1 VTLTDCS
8 LKLIRLRQEIWNSSY
23 YRLRPL
29 RTARLLKAKYR
40 LARSRTQDSTVLLH
54 SLGIDPLDTM
64 HDFNK
69 WRSLFESTVD
79 AVRTKPGDHGGIS
92 LEDGFVLYTVARSL
106 RPQHVIETGVA
117 AGVSTT
123 FLGAALIDNGSGQLC
138 SIELPAENV
147 RGQRQ
152 ADGALFQWP
161 DYGVGWAIPDTVR
174 AQLGQRHRLVLQ
186 DVRAALPSI
195 LSKMPSVD
203 LFFHDDLHQPD
214 HMLWEYRLVWEHLNP
229 GGLLISDDVNYGWVR
244 FCEEQNLPESALS
257 NVQRLAAVRKRVNSL
272 NV

>member
-1 VTLTDCS
+1 
-8 LKLIRLRQEIWNSSY
+8 
-23 YRLRPL
+23 
-29 RTARLLKAKYR
+29 
-40 LARSRTQDSTVLLH
+40 
-54 SLGIDPLDTM
+54 M

-69 WRSLFESTVD
+69 WRSLFERTVD
-79 AVRTKPGDHGGIS
+79 TVRAKAGEHGAIS

-123 FLGAALIDNGSGQLC
+123 FLGAALIDNGSGQLW
-138 SIELPAENV
+138 SIELPAEKV

-161 DYGVGWAIPDTVR
+161 DYGVGWAMPAKVR
-174 AQLGQRHRLVLQ
+174 TQLGQRHTVVLE
-186 DVRAALPSI
+186 DVRTALPFI

-214 HMLWEYRLVWEHLNP
+214 HMLWEYRLVWERLNP
-229 GGLLISDDVNYGWVR
+229 GGMLILDEFNYG
-244 FCEEQNLPESALS
+244 
-257 NVQRLAAVRKRVNSL
+257 
-272 NV
+272 